1 MLFFS
6 CPVFLDFPTLFQI
19 GGGLLR
25 RRGWWGGGGGRVV
38 GFIKVGIGVIPR
50 FFYVYAS
57 TTKFNVIDFIYKHP
71 KYTINV
77 KIEEFY

>member
-1 MLFFS
+1 MKEERL
-6 CPVFLDFPTLFQI
+6 
-19 GGGLLR
+19 
-25 RRGWWGGGGGRVV
+25 GGGGGGGGPV